1 LGHIGRTVFAVQDGN
16 GDFRQAF
23 LQISCASLSQIL
35 NGLDGL
41 GPLILQGLNL
51 DTVLADLNLCPAQAA
66 AAQAQFRNFQAQ
78 GSASPYST
86 ANPAVASQLSKHG
99 VGNIGNQFL
108 PKLPTH

>member
-1 LGHIGRTVFAVQDGN
+1 
-16 GDFRQAF
+16 
-23 LQISCASLSQIL
+23 
-35 NGLDGL
+35 
-41 GPLILQGLNL
+41 
-51 DTVLADLNLCPAQAA
+51 LADLNLCPAQAA